1 MKSFVKKFAG
11 FTLVVPALV
20 LGLTFGAPSVVHAQQ
35 PAATGPD
42 CTSATGGISGGAACA
57 QPTGAAQN
65 LFGDGSIFNTV
76 TNILLFLI
84 GAVSVVMLIIG
95 GIRYVVSGG
104 DQGAVTSAKNTIL
117 YAIIGIV
124 VAFLA
129 FAAVRFVTDQL
140 QKSSYVQ
147 SHLAVIE

>member
-1 MKSFVKKFAG
+1 MKSFMKKIAG
-11 FTLVVPALV
+11 FALVPALV
-20 LGLTFGAPSVVHAQQ
+20 LSLGFAVPGVVHAQ
-35 PAATGPD
+35 ATGN
-42 CTSATGGISGGAACA
+42 CTDVTAGGIGNGASCA

-124 VAFLA
+124 IAFLA

-140 QKSSYVQ
+140 QKSSSAA
-147 SHLAVIE
+147 SHVAIIVK

>member
-1 MKSFVKKFAG
+1 MKSLMRKIAG
-11 FTLVVPALV
+11 TLAVVSVLALGV
-20 LGLTFGAPSVVHAQQ
+20 GTFSPVHAQSGCNLNVTQ
-35 PAATGPD
+35 
-42 CTSATGGISGGAACA
+42 GGIGNGANCA
-57 QPTGAAQN
+57 QPTGAATQ

-84 GAVSVVMLIIG
+84 GAISVVMLIIG
-95 GIRYVVSGG
+95 GIRYVISGG

-140 QKSSYVQ
+140 GKSTYIG
-147 SHLAVIE
+147 SHVAVIE

>member
-1 MKSFVKKFAG
+1 MKSFMKKVAG

-20 LGLTFGAPSVVHAQQ
+20 LGLTLVTPNVAYAQNCTDV
-35 PAATGPD
+35 AA
-42 CTSATGGISGGAACA
+42 GGIGSGADCA
-57 QPTGAAQN
+57 KPTGAAEN

-124 VAFLA
+124 IAFLA

-140 QKSSYVQ
+140 QKATYNGIHV
-147 SHLAVIE
+147 AVVSKK

>member
-1 MKSFVKKFAG
+1 MKSFMKKIAG

-20 LGLTFGAPSVVHAQQ
+20 LGLALATPQVAYAQN
-35 PAATGPD
+35 
-42 CTSATGGISGGAACA
+42 CTDATGGIGNGADCA
-57 QPTGAAQN
+57 KPTGAAEN
-65 LFGDGSIFNTV
+65 LFGDGSIFNTI

-84 GAVSVVMLIIG
+84 GAISVIMLIIG
-95 GIRYVVSGG
+95 GVRYVVSGG

-117 YAIIGIV
+117 YAIIGII

-140 QKSSYVQ
+140 QKSTYTG
-147 SHLAVIE
+147 SHVAVLK

>member
-1 MKSFVKKFAG
+1 MKSFMKKIAG
-11 FTLVVPALV
+11 LTLVVPALV
-20 LGLTFGAPSVVHAQQ
+20 LGFAFVTPNAAHAQN
-35 PAATGPD
+35 
-42 CTSATGGISGGAACA
+42 CTDVTAGGIGNGAACA

-65 LFGDGSIFNTV
+65 LFGDGSIFNTI

-84 GAVSVVMLIIG
+84 GAVSVIMLIIG
-95 GIRYVVSGG
+95 GVRYVVSGG

-124 VAFLA
+124 IAFLA

-140 QKSSYVQ
+140 QKASSVG
-147 SHLAVIE
+147 SHVAVIE

>member
-1 MKSFVKKFAG
+1 MKSFMKKVAG
-11 FTLVVPALV
+11 LTLVVPALV
-20 LGLTFGAPSVVHAQQ
+20 LGLALVTPDVAYAQNCADV
-35 PAATGPD
+35 AA
-42 CTSATGGISGGAACA
+42 GGIGSGADCA
-57 QPTGAAQN
+57 KPTGAAEN

-84 GAVSVVMLIIG
+84 GAISVVMLIIG

-140 QKSSYVQ
+140 QKSTYTG
-147 SHLAVIE
+147 SHVAVLK